1 MHLLPVRS
9 DLRKI
14 LLLFLIVLAF
24 PFAPKA
30 QQVPTDSTLLGSH
43 INPKFEK
50 EHLKFNHQWGIDFH
64 GLGIS
69 LHGTVKLEE
78 GFFVGGELGAF
89 PNAFDRVLLAGK
101 HFTEENT
108 KWSNDRSLAEFHN
121 LRQSYFLHLFARW
134 KPPIGWLEMDTGYR
148 LARYKNNIPY
158 EDSYGFPAFQGGY
171 WKVLLGSKKFK
182 GGVSFLFG
190 DMVQKDFHID
200 TREFVIIF
208 SPLIRFNFQ

>member
-1 MHLLPVRS
+1 MLLSPVRS
-9 DLRKI
+9 DFKEI
-14 LLLFLIVLAF
+14 ILLFLMALILS
-24 PFAPKA
+24 FASNA
-30 QQVPTDSTLLGSH
+30 QQVHTDSMLLGSP
-43 INPKFEK
+43 INPKSGEEQSK
-50 EHLKFNHQWGIDFH
+50 SNHQWGIDFH
-64 GLGIS
+64 AIGIS
-69 LHGTVKLEE
+69 LHGAVKLDD
-78 GFFVGGELGAF
+78 GFFVGGEFGAF

-121 LRQSYFLHLFARW
+121 LRQFYFLHLFARW
-134 KPPIGWLEMDTGYR
+134 KPPTSWLEMDTGYR
-148 LARYKNNIPY
+148 LARYKNNIPF

-182 GGVSFLFG
+182 GGVSFLLG
-190 DMVQKDFHID
+190 DMVQKDFNIN